1 MIGRENRETDTN
13 IMPEAGQEQFHAK
26 PPRRLTNGDAPID
39 RAVTPAVDGF
49 VVSRVVAELVTI
61 ALVRDDLRD
70 MLAHLCR
77 ASVDLLDV
85 AAAAVVLHE
94 AGDEGRLAAA
104 SDEVAFHAEAQHLDT
119 LGAGGDPSP
128 VGDAALK
135 LSKVPMRGNGEA
147 IGSLDL
153 YRETAEPMAARQAD
167 IARTLARV
175 AAELVWRVRA
185 HEHDRTLVDQFQHA
199 LVSRIAIEQAKGS
212 LSVQRGITIDE
223 AFERL
228 RRHARNNHMKLRE
241 VCRQLLDGELDL

>member
-1 MIGRENRETDTN
+1 MSRRQKRGTDTT
-13 IMPEAGQEQFHAK
+13 IMPDVGQDQCHAN
-26 PPRRLTNGDAPID
+26 PSRGLTNGDAPTD
-39 RAVTPAVDGF
+39 LAVTPVVDGF
-49 VVSRVVAELVTI
+49 VVSGVVAELVTI
-61 ALVRDDLRD
+61 ALVRGDLRD

-104 SDEVAFHAEAQHLDT
+104 SDEVVFHAEVRRLDT
-119 LGAGGDPSP
+119 LRAGGDPSP
-128 VGDAALK
+128 VGDAALT
-135 LSKVPMRGNGEA
+135 LSKVPMRANGEA

-153 YRETAEPMAARQAD
+153 YRETAEPMAAHQAD

-185 HEHDRTLVDQFQHA
+185 HEHDRTLVDQLQNA

-228 RRHARNNHMKLRE
+228 RRHARNNNTRLRE
-241 VCRQLLDGELDL
+241 VCRQLMDGELDL